1 MKKKMALLL
10 ASVMVIGALAACG
23 GDGGKD
29 TPASGDNNGQTEDQA
44 PAGDETPGG
53 DETQDGDQAQAPAG
67 DVNWDEIEPIELI
80 VSSTKTEAAD
90 AALVAFAD
98 RITERTQGK
107 VTFSFFWGGS
117 LVKANEVV
125 DALQVGTCDMA
136 QVNFSNF
143 ENLFPMNCNV
153 LAVPFMGMNTNTTE
167 VYEQLLAKYPEL
179 QAELDNNG
187 VHLCSYSMTAPYNL
201 YINSDAEIKTPED
214 LSGKKVICLQMNVME
229 FLTSVNCAPVQ
240 AGFADF
246 FTSIQGGVA
255 DGIITHGGPVNQQGI
270 TDEINQEIIFGEN
283 SGLYVETVAYCMS
296 KDKWESLPAEVQQV
310 FEEEGVG
317 LHADDQAVMNN
328 HNVKQKEAAEA
339 AGHRYWEM
347 TEEEM
352 KPWKDAMEPF
362 IQSKLDEIGALPGC
376 EKFQEI
382 YEDALSMIEA
392 AK

>member
-1 MKKKMALLL
+1 MKRKIAILL
-10 ASVMVIGALAACG
+10 ASVMVIGALTACG
-23 GDGGKD
+23 GDGGTN
-29 TPASGDNNGQTEDQA
+29 TPAAGDQTPAEDQA
-44 PAGDETPGG
+44 APGDEEPAGDE
-53 DETQDGDQAQAPAG
+53 APADSQEGAASG
-67 DVNWDEIEPIELI
+67 DVNWDDIEPIELI

-90 AALVAFAD
+90 AALVAFTD

-136 QVNFSNF
+136 QVNYSNF

-153 LAVPFMGMNTNTTE
+153 LAVPFMGMTTETTE
-167 VYEQLLAKYPEL
+167 VYEQLLAAHPEL

-187 VHLCSYSMTAPYNL
+187 VHLCGYSMTAPYNL
-201 YINSDAEIKTPED
+201 YINSSTEIKAPED

-229 FLTSVNCAPVQ
+229 FLTSINCAPVQ
-240 AGFADF
+240 AAFSDF

-255 DGIITHGGPVNQQGI
+255 DGIITHGGPINQQGI

-296 KDKWESLPAEVQQV
+296 KSKWESLPAEVQQV
-310 FEEEGVG
+310 FEEEAAG
-317 LHADDQAVMNN
+317 LHADDQEVMNN
-328 HNVKQKEAAEA
+328 HNAIQKKAAED

-347 TEEEM
+347 TEEELQ
-352 KPWKDAMEPF
+352 PWKDAMAPF
-362 IQSKLDEIGALPGC
+362 IQAKLDEIAALPGC
-376 EKFQEI
+376 ESFMEI